1 MAEAPRRGVRPV
13 RIVDDIDVAAMGEKN
28 MNESSLPE
36 AGWYPA
42 AHAGGQSRY
51 WNGTAWAEDAPRDSD
66 GSAAAPSFWK
76 RTMSRKAGVI
86 TAASALVVGL
96 ALGGGVGGS
105 NAQNEIGS
113 LQDQVS
119 SLEGDVGEAQTV
131 ARETDTALVE
141 ARADL
146 DDALAKLAKV
156 TGDLTAVTAQ
166 VTEMQTAATA
176 SQTELDAR
184 AARITDLEGQLS
196 VQAAPVASVPEQSA
210 PVSSSGSV
218 WFKNC
223 TAAREAGAAPVRVGD
238 PGYAKHLDRDGDG
251 IGCE

>member
-1 MAEAPRRGVRPV
+1 M
-13 RIVDDIDVAAMGEKN
+13 
-28 MNESSLPE
+28 SSK
-36 AGWYPA
+36 
-42 AHAGGQSRY
+42 
-51 WNGTAWAEDAPRDSD
+51 
-66 GSAAAPSFWK
+66 F
-76 RTMSRKAGVI
+76 GVI
-86 TAASALVVGL
+86 AAASALVVGL
-96 ALGGGVGGS
+96 AVGGGVGGS
-105 NAQNEIGS
+105 NAQSEIGS
-113 LQDQVS
+113 LKDQVA
-119 SLEGDVGEAQTV
+119 SLEGEVGEAQTV
-131 ARETDTALVE
+131 ARESDAALAG
-141 ARADL
+141 ARSDL
-146 DDALAKLAKV
+146 DDAVAKLAKV
-156 TGDLTAVTAQ
+156 TGDLRAVTAQ

-196 VQAAPVASVPEQSA
+196 VHVAPVAAAPEQSA